1 MKNKIAIAS
10 AFFAASSFSF
20 AEIALTE
27 SLSVEGFIDTSYND
41 SSAGDAS
48 LNLNEVEVSFL
59 FDMGGVSARIDIDS
73 NANNGTNGDD
83 VFDDTDEGGNPEVEI
98 EQAFISYG
106 ALGGTITVG
115 GIDSQLG
122 FEAFEAP
129 GLYTNSRAYGAD
141 NGESTSQLPGTDI
154 AINYTRQLDEVSSLG
169 VSLVDDGSFI
179 GDEGVR
185 DIANESGGDTVIE
198 VAYGRDL
205 GNGLGA
211 FAGYRSDVD
220 GNDLLNAYVTYET
233 GAFTFAAEIVDGE
246 NDSDLQFL
254 ANYAYAANASVT
266 VRYTTEENA
275 GNPGNGLAPD
285 ADLDILTISHQ
296 LALTDNLCITT
307 EIRDNGQDDDEHEFS
322 VGALF
327 TF

>member
-10 AFFAASSFSF
+10 AFIAASSFSF

-27 SLSVEGFIDTSYND
+27 SLSVEGFVDTSYND
-41 SSAGDAS
+41 ASGPAATDDAS
-48 LNLNEVEVSFL
+48 LNVNEVEISFL
-59 FDMGGVSARIDIDS
+59 FDAGAVSARIDTQYRYSDVAEAFVGEID
-73 NANNGTNGDD
+73 
-83 VFDDTDEGGNPEVEI
+83 
-98 EQAFISYG
+98 QAFISYDVY
-106 ALGGTITVG
+106 GGTVSVG

-141 NGESTSQLPGTDI
+141 NGESTSQLPATDI

-185 DIANESGGDTVIE
+185 DIVNESGGDTVIE

-246 NDSDLQFL
+246 DDSDLQFL

-266 VRYTTEENA
+266 VRYTTEENGGVTA
-275 GNPGNGLAPD
+275 GLAAD
-285 ADLDILTISHQ
+285 DDLDILTISHQ